1 MSRLRLLVL
10 VIASLL
16 LAARP
21 AAADPLLTTPQIAK
35 AAAKIEACLA
45 KEAAKS
51 PSKPSAC
58 VGIIQTPCDDNVS
71 AGGEAAHATCAD
83 NETAAWDLLLNQRWA
98 ELAQSMDKEK
108 FDQLKAV
115 QKMWLAYRDAKCAY
129 LAKDDETMMGYMNAA
144 FCRLDETSRR
154 TLELRELGG

>member
-1 MSRLRLLVL
+1 MSRARLLIL
-10 VIASLL
+10 IAASLL
-16 LAARP
+16 LAAT
-21 AAADPLLTTPQIAK
+21 AGADPLLTKPQIAK
-35 AAAKIEACLA
+35 AAAEVEACLA
-45 KEAAKS
+45 KEATKS

-58 VGIIQTPCDDNVS
+58 IGIIQTPCDDNIS

-98 ELAQSMDKEK
+98 ELSESMDNEK
-108 FDQLKAV
+108 FAALKSV

-129 LAKDDETMMGYMNAA
+129 LQKDDETMMGYMNAA

-154 TLELRELGG
+154 TLELRDLGG

>member
-1 MSRLRLLVL
+1 MSRLRLPIL
-10 VIASLL
+10 VIASPLL
-16 LAARP
+16 TP
-21 AAADPLLTTPQIAK
+21 IFAAADPLLTKPQIDK

-45 KEAAKS
+45 REAAKS

-58 VGIIQTPCDDNVS
+58 VGIISGPCDDAIT

-98 ELAQSMDKEK
+98 EFAQSMDKDK

-129 LAKDDETMMGYMNAA
+129 LEKDDETMMGYMNAA
-144 FCRLDETSRR
+144 FCRLDEVSRR
-154 TLELRELGG
+154 TLELRDLGG